1 MTSHLFFTAPGQL
14 DGVVTGDSFTLTGDE
29 ARHAVT
35 VKRIEPGEPVD
46 LADGRGRRL
55 VGEAISGGAGEL
67 TVRALR
73 IVQEPDPNPELVLV
87 QALAK
92 GNRDE
97 LAIEAATELGVD
109 AVVPWQAERS
119 IVRWKA
125 DKADKGAAKWQ
136 MAVRAAAKQS
146 RRARVPAVEP
156 LVERSGL
163 CAMIRSSRLSLLLH
177 EDAAGSVADA
187 VHRADLGLGRYRT
200 DVEGENDG
208 GASPDVGA
216 SPAGEAARDGGPSS
230 ENAAASVGSESP
242 GDGRADRVLMIVGP
256 EGGISQAEVD
266 AMLDAG
272 AVAVRLGPHVLR
284 SSTAGPAAL
293 TLLSEM
299 LGRWR

>member
-1 MTSHLFFTAPGQL
+1 VTSHLFFTAPGEL
-14 DGVVTGDSFTLTGDE
+14 DAVVPGDSFTLTGDE

-35 VKRIEPGEPVD
+35 VKRIEPGEAVD

-55 VGEAISGGAGEL
+55 VGEALSGGSAEL

-73 IVQEPDPNPELVLV
+73 ILQEPEPDPELVLV

-109 AVVPWQAERS
+109 TVVPWQAERS

-125 DKADKGAAKWQ
+125 DKAAKGTAKWQ

-146 RRARVPAVEP
+146 RRARVPVVEP
-156 LVERSGL
+156 LVERAGL
-163 CAMIRSSRLSLLLH
+163 CALIRSSRLSLLLH
-177 EDAAGSVADA
+177 EDAEGSVADA
-187 VHRADLGLGRYRT
+187 VQSAGLGANRAEPRGT
-200 DVEGENDG
+200 NDG
-208 GASPDVGA
+208 GASPDGA
-216 SPAGEAARDGGPSS
+216 ASDGSGSPDGGAGS
-230 ENAAASVGSESP
+230 AA
-242 GDGRADRVLMIVGP
+242 RVLMIVGP
-256 EGGISQAEVD
+256 EGGISQTEVD
-266 AMLDAG
+266 AMLEAG

>member
-1 MTSHLFFTAPGQL
+1 MTSHLFFTAPGEL
-14 DGVVTGDSFTLTGDE
+14 DAVVTGDSFTLTGDE

-67 TVRALR
+67 TVRTLR
-73 IVQEPDPNPELVLV
+73 IVQEPEPHPELVLV

-125 DKADKGAAKWQ
+125 DKAAKGAAKWQ

-146 RRARVPAVEP
+146 RRARVPDVEP
-156 LVERSGL
+156 LVERAGL
-163 CAMIRSSRLSLLLH
+163 CAMIRTSRLSLLLH

-187 VHRADLGLGRYRT
+187 VHRADFGPGPYRT
-200 DVEGENDG
+200 DVRGGNDG
-208 GASPDVGA
+208 GASPDDGA
-216 SPAGEAARDGGPSS
+216 SPAGSPSS
-230 ENAAASVGSESP
+230 EDAAASVDSESSS
-242 GDGRADRVLMIVGP
+242 DGRADRVLMIVGP

-284 SSTAGPAAL
+284 SSTAGPTAL

>member
-1 MTSHLFFTAPGQL
+1 MTNHLFFTAPGEL
-14 DGVVTGDSFTLTGDE
+14 DDVAPGDSFTLAGDE

-35 VKRIEPGEPVD
+35 VKRIEPGEAVD

-55 VGEAISGGAGEL
+55 VGEAVAGASGQL

-73 IVQEPDPNPELVLV
+73 ILQEPRPDPELVLV

-125 DKADKGAAKWQ
+125 DKAAKGAAKWQ
-136 MAVRAAAKQS
+136 LAVRAAAKQS
-146 RRARVPAVEP
+146 RRARVPEVEP
-156 LVERSGL
+156 LVERAGL
-163 CAMIRSSRLSLLLH
+163 CALIRDSRLSLLLH

-187 VHRADLGLGRYRT
+187 VEGAGLRAGPSA
-200 DVEGENDG
+200 GERGGNDG
-208 GASPDVGA
+208 AGALPGGRTGGA
-216 SPAGEAARDGGPSS
+216 A
-230 ENAAASVGSESP
+230 
-242 GDGRADRVLMIVGP
+242 RVLMIVGP
-256 EGGISQAEVD
+256 EGGMSQAEVD

-293 TLLSEM
+293 TLLSEL

>member
-1 MTSHLFFTAPGQL
+1 MTSHLFFTAPGEL
-14 DGVVTGDSFTLTGDE
+14 DAAAPGDSFTLTGDE

-35 VKRIEPGEPVD
+35 VKRIEPGELVD

-55 VGEAISGGAGEL
+55 VGEAVSGGSGEL

-73 IVQEPDPNPELVLV
+73 ILQEPEPDPELVLV

-109 AVVPWQAERS
+109 TVVPWQAERS

-125 DKADKGAAKWQ
+125 DKAAKGTAKWQ

-146 RRARVPAVEP
+146 RRARVPEVEP
-156 LVERSGL
+156 LVERAGL
-163 CAMIRSSRLSLLLH
+163 CALIRSSRLSLLLH
-177 EDAAGSVADA
+177 EGAQGGVADA
-187 VHRADLGLGRYRT
+187 VQRAGLGADRAEPR
-200 DVEGENDG
+200 GNNDG
-208 GASPDVGA
+208 GASPDGGA
-216 SPAGEAARDGGPSS
+216 SREGGDSRGSVASPS
-230 ENAAASVGSESP
+230 
-242 GDGRADRVLMIVGP
+242 GDGTAARVLMIVGP
-256 EGGISQAEVD
+256 EGGMSQAEMD

-293 TLLSEM
+293 TLLSEI

>member
-1 MTSHLFFTAPGQL
+1 VTSHLFFTGPGEL
-14 DGVVTGDSFTLTGDE
+14 DAVVPGDSFTLTGDE
-29 ARHAVT
+29 ARHAT
-35 VKRIEPGEPVD
+35 VKRIEPGEAVD

-55 VGEAISGGAGEL
+55 VGEALSGGSAEL

-73 IVQEPDPNPELVLV
+73 ILQEPEPDPELVLV

-109 AVVPWQAERS
+109 TVVPWQAERS

-125 DKADKGAAKWQ
+125 DKAAKGTAKWQ
-136 MAVRAAAKQS
+136 MAVRTAAKQS
-146 RRARVPAVEP
+146 RRARVPVVEQ
-156 LVERSGL
+156 LVERAEL
-163 CAMIRSSRLSLLLH
+163 CALIRSSRLSLLLH
-177 EDAAGSVADA
+177 EDAEGTVADA
-187 VHRADLGLGRYRT
+187 VQSAGLGTNRAEARGT
-200 DVEGENDG
+200 NDG
-208 GASPDVGA
+208 GASPDGA
-216 SPAGEAARDGGPSS
+216 ASDGG
-230 ENAAASVGSESP
+230 GSP
-242 GDGRADRVLMIVGP
+242 GGGGGSAARVLMIVGP

-266 AMLDAG
+266 AMLEAG

-293 TLLSEM
+293 TLLSEL

>member
-1 MTSHLFFTAPGQL
+1 MTSHLFFTDPGEL
-14 DGVVTGDSFTLTGDE
+14 DAVVPGDSFTLAGDE

-55 VGEAISGGAGEL
+55 IGEAVSGASGRL
-67 TVRALR
+67 TVRALQ
-73 IVQEPDPNPELVLV
+73 IVQEPEPDPELVLV

-125 DKADKGAAKWQ
+125 DKAAKGAAKWQ

-146 RRARVPAVEP
+146 RRARVPDVEP
-156 LVERSGL
+156 LVERAGL
-163 CAMIRSSRLSLLLH
+163 CALIRSSRLSLLLH
-177 EDAAGSVADA
+177 EDAEGSVADA
-187 VHRADLGLGRYRT
+187 VQRAGLGAGANSAEQR
-200 DVEGENDG
+200 GHNDG
-208 GASPDVGA
+208 GAA
-216 SPAGEAARDGGPSS
+216 
-230 ENAAASVGSESP
+230 
-242 GDGRADRVLMIVGP
+242 RVLMIVGP

>member
-1 MTSHLFFTAPGQL
+1 MTSHLFFTAPGEL
-14 DGVVTGDSFTLTGDE
+14 DAVAPGDSFTLAGDE

-35 VKRIEPGEPVD
+35 VKRIEPGELVD

-55 VGEAISGGAGEL
+55 VGEAVAGGPGEL
-67 TVRALR
+67 TVRALQ
-73 IVQEPDPNPELVLV
+73 ILQEPDPDPELVLV

-92 GNRDE
+92 GSRDE

-109 AVVPWQAERS
+109 TVVPWQAERS

-125 DKADKGAAKWQ
+125 DKAAKGAAKWQ
-136 MAVRAAAKQS
+136 LAVRAAAKQS
-146 RRARVPAVEP
+146 RRARVPDVEP
-156 LVERSGL
+156 LVDRAGL
-163 CAMIRSSRLSLLLH
+163 CALIRSSRLSLLLH
-177 EDAAGSVADA
+177 EDAEGSVADA
-187 VHRADLGLGRYRT
+187 VQRAGLGGAEARGNNDGGASR
-200 DVEGENDG
+200 DGGDG
-208 GASPDVGA
+208 GASPDGGA
-216 SPAGEAARDGGPSS
+216 SRDGG
-230 ENAAASVGSESP
+230 AA
-242 GDGRADRVLMIVGP
+242 RVLMIVGP

-284 SSTAGPAAL
+284 SSTAGPAAM

>member
-1 MTSHLFFTAPGQL
+1 MTSHLFFTAPGEL
-14 DGVVTGDSFTLTGDE
+14 DAVAPGDSFTLTGDE

-35 VKRIEPGEPVD
+35 VKRIEPGELVD

-55 VGEAISGGAGEL
+55 IGETVSGGSGEL
-67 TVRALR
+67 TVRALQ
-73 IVQEPDPNPELVLV
+73 ILQEPEPDPELVLV

-125 DKADKGAAKWQ
+125 DKAAKGTAKWQ

-146 RRARVPAVEP
+146 RRARVPEVGP
-156 LVERSGL
+156 LVERAGL
-163 CAMIRSSRLSLLLH
+163 CALIRSSRLSLLLH
-177 EDAAGSVADA
+177 EDAEGSVADA
-187 VHRADLGLGRYRT
+187 VQRAGLGANRAEARGNN
-200 DVEGENDG
+200 DGGPSPDG
-208 GASPDVGA
+208 GASHTGGA
-216 SPAGEAARDGGPSS
+216 SRG
-230 ENAAASVGSESP
+230 
-242 GDGRADRVLMIVGP
+242 GDGSAARVLMIVGP
-256 EGGISQAEVD
+256 EGGMSQAEMD

-293 TLLSEM
+293 TLLSEL

>member
-1 MTSHLFFTAPGQL
+1 MTSHLFFTAPGEL
-14 DGVVTGDSFTLTGDE
+14 DAVAPGDDFTLAGDE

-55 VGEAISGGAGEL
+55 VGEAVSGGSGEL

-73 IVQEPDPNPELVLV
+73 ILQEPYPDPELVLV

-109 AVVPWQAERS
+109 TVVPWQAERS

-125 DKADKGAAKWQ
+125 DKAAKGAAKWQ

-146 RRARVPAVEP
+146 RRARVPNVEP
-156 LVERSGL
+156 LVERAGL
-163 CAMIRSSRLSLLLH
+163 CALVRSSRLSLLLH
-177 EDAAGSVADA
+177 EDAEGSVADA
-187 VHRADLGLGRYRT
+187 VQRAGLDAGANRAEPRGSK
-200 DVEGENDG
+200 DDG
-208 GASPDVGA
+208 DSPNKGASRG
-216 SPAGEAARDGGPSS
+216 
-230 ENAAASVGSESP
+230 
-242 GDGRADRVLMIVGP
+242 GDGSAARVLMIVGP

-266 AMLDAG
+266 AMLEAG